1 MSNLTWTVFGIFTL
15 GFWARSVRKT
25 YDTWINIILRINF
38 VVTSPRTF
46 WWCIVDI
53 SKGKFNPP
61 TSSDVTL
68 LVVFEN
74 VVISRYFNRSFTR
87 KSVGNP
93 RGLVQVH
100 YTYTRIHSECIC
112 MTHILYIYGKI
123 FVTKSCRER
132 DLPSQFTS
140 LQHAYDGSH
149 INLHISNISRYIRDF
164 HLSQKKT
171 TTNIKI
177 TTL

>member
-1 MSNLTWTVFGIFTL
+1 MSSRLF
-15 GFWARSVRKT
+15 ARSDGVLSIYPKRK
-25 YDTWINIILRINF
+25 IQ
-38 VVTSPRTF
+38 
-46 WWCIVDI
+46 
-53 SKGKFNPP
+53 P
-61 TSSDVTL
+61 TIASDVTQ

-87 KSVGNP
+87 KRVGNP

-100 YTYTRIHSECIC
+100 YTYTRIHSECIRV
-112 MTHILYIYGKI
+112 TYILYIYGKI

-132 DLPSQFTS
+132 DLPPQFTS

-149 INLHISNISRYIRDF
+149 INLYISNISRYIRDF
-164 HLSQKKT
+164 HLFQKKT
-171 TTNIKI
+171 TTNVKI